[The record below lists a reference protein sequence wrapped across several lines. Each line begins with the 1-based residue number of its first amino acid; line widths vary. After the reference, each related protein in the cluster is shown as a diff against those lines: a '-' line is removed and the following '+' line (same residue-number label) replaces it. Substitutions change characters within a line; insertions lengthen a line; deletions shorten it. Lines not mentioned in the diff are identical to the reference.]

1 METKQSQQWG
11 DLLNKAINEPGII
24 SEAYSAF
31 HSYSLGNQI
40 AAAFQLSAKGL
51 PLAPIAS
58 FKAWKDKGRSVRKGE
73 KAIALC
79 MPITCKREN
88 KETGEDDVFAR
99 FMWRNNWF
107 SLDQTEGAE
116 FVNEAVSP
124 EWDKAQALTALDIS
138 EGRFEM
144 ANGNVQGYASGRTIA
159 INPLAVLP
167 HKTRF
172 HEIAHIVLGHTAE
185 SVMSDSEITPR
196 DIREVEAEGVAYILC
211 SLLGLPGQ
219 AESRGYIQSW
229 LGCQPLTEKTAQ
241 RIFSAADK
249 ILKAGK
255 LAANMEGE

>member
-1 METKQSQQWG
+1 METKQTQQWAE
-11 DLLNKAINEPGII
+11 LLNKAISEPGII

-51 PLAPIAS
+51 PIAPIAS

-79 MPITCKREN
+79 MPITFKKED
-88 KETGEDDVFAR
+88 KETGEEHTFAR

-124 EWDKAQALTALDIS
+124 EWDKAQALAALDIS
-138 EGRFEM
+138 DVRFEM

-159 INPLAVLP
+159 VNPLAVLP

-185 SVMSDSEITPR
+185 SVMSDSERTPK

-229 LGCQPLTEKTAQ
+229 LSGQSLTEKTAQ
-241 RIFSAADK
+241 RIFSTADK

-255 LAANMEGE
+255 AVQA

>member
-1 METKQSQQWG
+1 MTATVNHQWA
-11 DLLNKAINEPGII
+11 DLLNKAISEPGII
-24 SEAYSAF
+24 SGAYSAF

-58 FKAWKDKGRSVRKGE
+58 FKAWKDKGRSVKKGE

-79 MPITCKREN
+79 MPVTMKGED
-88 KETGEDDVFAR
+88 KATGEEFTFAR
-99 FMWRNNWF
+99 FVWKNNWF

-116 FVNEAVSP
+116 FVHESVSP
-124 EWDKAQALTALDIS
+124 EWDKQAALLNLDIS

-144 ANGNVQGYASGRTIA
+144 ANGNVQGYASSRTIA
-159 INPLAVLP
+159 VNPLAVLP

-185 SVMSDSEITPR
+185 SVMSDSEMTPR

-211 SLLGLPGQ
+211 TLLGLPGI

-241 RIFSAADK
+241 RIFSVADK

-255 LAANMEGE
+255 LAATKEGE

>member
-1 METKQSQQWG
+1 METKQTQQWG
-11 DLLNKAINEPGII
+11 DLLNKAISEPGII

-40 AAAFQLSAKGL
+40 AAAFQLSLKGL

-79 MPITCKREN
+79 MPVTFKVED
-88 KETGEDDVFAR
+88 KETGEESTFAR
-99 FMWRNNWF
+99 FIWRNNWF
-107 SLDQTEGAE
+107 SLDQTEGEE
-116 FVNEAVSP
+116 FKHEVVSP
-124 EWDKAQALTALDIS
+124 EWDKQAALLKLDIS

-144 ANGNVQGYASGRTIA
+144 ANGNVQGYASSRTIA
-159 INPLAVLP
+159 VNPLAVLP

-185 SVMSDSEITPR
+185 SVMSDSEMTPR
-196 DIREVEAEGVAYILC
+196 DVREVEAEGVSYILC
-211 SLLGLPGQ
+211 SLLGLPGI

-241 RIFSAADK
+241 RIFSTADK

-255 LAANMEGE
+255 TETTKEGE